1 MKVDTRGG
9 KGWMRGKPIKR
20 EYMLVRGKA
29 PMGAAAGNPVR
40 GSGKWRTVVED
51 IRERVKGGLGY
62 TASIMKD
69 RLGVGEIIWAI
80 CEELL

>member
-1 MKVDTRGG
+1 
-9 KGWMRGKPIKR
+9 
-20 EYMLVRGKA
+20 
-29 PMGAAAGNPVR
+29 MGAAAGNPVR

-69 RLGVGEIIWAI
+69 RLGVGEIIWVI
-80 CEELL
+80 CKELL